1 MKCLFIIAAV
11 FGSIGFAEPSE
22 ADCPE
27 NIAIEA
33 DLDRAYDRL
42 KFSKFASDA
51 DLVTGQLW
59 ALWTQAPDQK
69 SQMLLSSGLL
79 NIKRGNLK
87 LAEKV
92 LSELIALTVPTYAE
106 GYNQRAFARYLGFDF
121 EKALPDLA
129 GRSHSDRGILGAL
142 SGKGLTHLALGQEA
156 LAEIEF
162 RKVLALNPFTPD
174 RDLIQD
180 LGTDL

>member
-1 MKCLFIIAAV
+1 MKRFFIITV
-11 FGSIGFAEPSE
+11 LSGTIGFAHPSE

-51 DLVTGQLW
+51 AVVTGQLW

-87 LAEKV
+87 LAEK
-92 LSELIALTVPTYAE
+92 L
-106 GYNQRAFARYLGFDF
+106 
-121 EKALPDLA
+121 
-129 GRSHSDRGILGAL
+129 
-142 SGKGLTHLALGQEA
+142 
-156 LAEIEF
+156 
-162 RKVLALNPFTPD
+162 
-174 RDLIQD
+174 
-180 LGTDL
+180 

>member
-1 MKCLFIIAAV
+1 MKSLFIIAAV

-92 LSELIALTVPTYAE
+92 LSELITYCPNYAE
-106 GYNQRAFARYLGFDF
+106 GYNQRAFARYLDSNF
-121 EKALPDLA
+121 EKALFDLQDA
-129 GRSHSDRGILGAL
+129 LNLRPRHLGAL
-142 SGKGLTHLALGQEA
+142 SGKALTHVALGQEVEA
-156 LAEIEF
+156 QIEL
-162 RKVLALNPFTPD
+162 RKALALNPFMPE
-174 RDLIQD
+174 REMIKD